1 MDSKQAKELIDEM
14 RSIKKLLILQ
24 LLRADVSQKHIAS
37 MLEVSEATM
46 SRMIPK
52 VANAKKNGKG
62 SVKAK
67 EATTEAE
74 NDE

>member
-1 MDSKQAKELIDEM
+1 MDNKSMKELVDEM
-14 RSIKKLLILQ
+14 KSIKKLLILQ

-52 VANAKKNGKG
+52 GASGKKPKIAQ
-62 SVKAK
+62 KAK
-67 EATTEAE
+67 ELEIGALG
-74 NDE
+74 DE

>member
-1 MDSKQAKELIDEM
+1 MDNKMMKELVDEM
-14 RSIKKLLILQ
+14 KSVKKLLILQ

-52 VANAKKNGKG
+52 GVNAKKA
-62 SVKAK
+62 KANPKNK
-67 EATTEAE
+67 EPEVGVG